1 MSSLDSASVVSLDS
15 SVSEAATA
23 STTTSSPATRMRKQK
38 KLGSI
43 RKVVGRMLR
52 PIRGC
57 PIRRTNIIEQLLQN
71 DDEFSLLKLDGRHT
85 NLTFKKLLGAIEANT
100 TVKNLQIH
108 GGLVAN
114 LPQEEQH
121 LLWRAL
127 GNLPNLE
134 EAHFKYFSES
144 PLHLDGLNCFLLR
157 AKGIRKLS
165 IYDSVLSSKDVEDGL
180 VSLEQHTNLKTVFFS
195 HLCISSDRVLD
206 PILNSLMTAPKLSN
220 VTIRIPRRRRNLV
233 QTETLRSL
241 LRSKTLKILELRRTI
256 LSDEQLIQLA
266 EDLESSKL
274 KEVTVQ
280 CDESLRESCCLAIS
294 KMLKVNVALTR
305 LEVWG
310 QAVEE
315 EGFINI
321 INSLHANAT
330 LKILHLS
337 HDIQERGHLA
347 LTRLFEAN
355 RSLETLYMRSF
366 GEPDMMTRTDYFLK
380 LNSTKLRGLQ
390 LDVNMDRGEMV
401 EKLEKHSNEINH
413 LYFLLRGNPN
423 AVTNLL
429 WKEDSSIV
437 TKHGTI
443 AQNENFLGISP
454 TT

>member
-1 MSSLDSASVVSLDS
+1 MSMSDSASVVSLDS

-23 STTTSSPATRMRKQK
+23 STTTSSPSTRRRKQRK
-38 KLGSI
+38 QLKSI
-43 RKVVGRMLR
+43 RKMVGRVLQ

-57 PIRRTNIIEQLLQN
+57 PIRLTNVIEQLRQN
-71 DDEFSLLKLDGRHT
+71 DEEFSELKLDGRHT
-85 NLTFKKLLGAIEANT
+85 NLSFKKLVEAIEENT
-100 TVKNLQIH
+100 TVKNVQIH

-121 LLWRAL
+121 LLWHAL
-127 GNLPNLE
+127 GNLPSLE

-165 IYDSVLSSKDVEDGL
+165 VYDSDLTSKDAEDGL
-180 VSLEQHTNLKTVFFS
+180 VSLKEHTKLKTVFFS
-195 HLCISSDRVLD
+195 HLCLPNDRVFD

-220 VTIRIPRRRRNLV
+220 ITIRIPRRRRNLV
-233 QTETLRSL
+233 QTETLRAL

-256 LSDEQLIQLA
+256 LSDEQVIQLA
-266 EDLESSKL
+266 EDLETSIL
-274 KEVTVQ
+274 KEVTIQ
-280 CDESLRESCCLAIS
+280 CDDSLRESCCLALG
-294 KMLKVNVALTR
+294 KMLKVNDVLTR

-321 INSLHANAT
+321 INSLHKNET

-337 HDIQERGHLA
+337 HDIQERGHET
-347 LTRLFEAN
+347 LTKLFEAN

-366 GEPDMMTRTDYFLK
+366 GEPEMMARTDYFLK

-390 LDVNMDRGEMV
+390 LDMNMDRGEMV
-401 EKLEKHSNEINH
+401 EKLEKHSNDINH

-423 AVTNLL
+423 AITGNSL
-429 WKEDSSIV
+429 
-437 TKHGTI
+437 
-443 AQNENFLGISP
+443 
-454 TT
+454 